1 MDHVLLAA
9 SVRVLRVDPESE
21 LLDRFQDYV
30 QAQFP
35 DYLDNPLLAQLS
47 RSHKLILRLLRQ
59 RKYRTVRAL
68 FAAKDKL
75 G

>member
-1 MDHVLLAA
+1 M
-9 SVRVLRVDPESE
+9 RVLRVDPQSE

-35 DYLDNPLLAQLS
+35 DYLENPYLQTLS

-59 RKYRTVRAL
+59 HKYRTVRML
-68 FAAKDKL
+68 FAVKDKL